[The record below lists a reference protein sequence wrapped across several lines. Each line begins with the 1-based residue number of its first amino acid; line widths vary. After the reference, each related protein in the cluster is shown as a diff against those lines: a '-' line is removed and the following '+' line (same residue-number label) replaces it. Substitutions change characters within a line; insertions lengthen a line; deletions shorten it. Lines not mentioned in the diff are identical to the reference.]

1 MKNLAVVT
9 RVHYSVELT
18 QKQFEALEA
27 RFNRDFYSDSKCD
40 LISILSGVTHA
51 DEVNFDGHFGA
62 AVYFSLDADYLA
74 DAEVIAAMI
83 KMYAN
88 KKPLVSIFEESLKSN
103 YSHRENTKFISG
115 FESRLGRYKTSDG
128 QVKFL

>member
-1 MKNLAVVT
+1 MKKLAVVT

-18 QKQFEALEA
+18 HKQFEVLES
-27 RFNRDFYSDSKCD
+27 RFHKDFYTDSKCD

-62 AVYFSLDADYLA
+62 AVYFSLDADYLS
-74 DAEVIAAMI
+74 DAEVVAAII

-88 KKPLVSIFEESLKSN
+88 KKSLVSIFEESLKSN
-103 YSHRENTKFISG
+103 YSHRENTKSISG
-115 FESRLGRYKTSDG
+115 FESRIGRYKTSDG
-128 QVKFL
+128 QAKFL